1 MRNVTYRFPYSAVSV
16 CSGVG
21 AVLAIAYIGL
31 IAMVMT
37 YAALT
42 VEFSQSVRNDETA
55 VAKLEKQYLATM
67 ARITKTDYAA
77 EGYATPRTKVF
88 VPAKSVTALR

>member
-1 MRNVTYRFPYSAVSV
+1 MHRFPYSAVSLSTGAV
-16 CSGVG
+16 

-31 IAMVMT
+31 IAVVMT

-42 VEFSQSVRNDETA
+42 VEFSQSVRNAETA

-67 ARITKTDYAA
+67 ARITKMDYAA
-77 EGYATPRTKVF
+77 AGYAAPDAKIF

>member
-1 MRNVTYRFPYSAVSV
+1 MYNFAHRLPYSVTSICFGAV
-16 CSGVG
+16 
-21 AVLAIAYIGL
+21 AVLAVVYVGL
-31 IAMVMT
+31 IAVAMS

-55 VAKLEKQYLATM
+55 VATLEGQYLSTM
-67 ARITKTDYAA
+67 AHITKTDYVAA
-77 EGYATPRTKVF
+77 GYTLPSAKVF

>member
-16 CSGVG
+16 CSGVV

-67 ARITKTDYAA
+67 ENKIK
-77 EGYATPRTKVF
+77 ELK
-88 VPAKSVTALR
+88 KNM